1 MERGSKLA
9 IHKLKLVEPKNGEP
23 FYKAIVFEKVYNS
36 KKTIGGN
43 WETAFYD
50 AYIFNME
57 LELEEADRSLG
68 VNEKDKFSFDNIA
81 NKEKS
86 VIRVIDFK
94 YENHTEWKNGEQVK
108 DDYGKPITKPVFYL
122 TEIIPNKG
130 TWRSENGEFKLLQ
143 RKFEAQ
149 KQKIAE
155 QKRKNLDKDVEYRK
169 IIREIKSENDRLTKK
184 INKLEEIIEK
194 QNKFVS
200 NAKISVKEANKQTM
214 VARRKKTLVA
224 NELERAQTKIELEKQ
239 KVIDAK
245 QEVKEVKKMKKREII
260 KNAETF
266 ADDFMFSDMEE

>member
-9 IHKLKLVEPKNGEP
+9 IHKLKLVQPKEGNP

-36 KKTIGGN
+36 KRCIGN
-43 WETAFYD
+43 SWETAFYD

-81 NKEKS
+81 NPDKS

-94 YENHTEWKNGEQVK
+94 YENHTVWKSGEQVK
-108 DDYGKPITKPVFYL
+108 DNYGKPVINAIFYL
-122 TEIIPNKG
+122 TEIMPNKG

-149 KQKIAE
+149 KLKIAE
-155 QKRKNLDKDVEYRK
+155 QKKRNLEKDVSYRK
-169 IIREIKSENDRLTKK
+169 IIRQIKLEKDRLERENK
-184 INKLEEIIEK
+184 KLEEIIEK
-194 QNKFVS
+194 QKQKVS
-200 NAKISVKEANKQTM
+200 EAKISVKEANKEVM
-214 VARRKKTLVA
+214 VVKRKNTITK
-224 NELERAQTKIELEKQ
+224 NELEKTQNKLEEK
-239 KVIDAK
+239 K
-245 QEVKEVKKMKKREII
+245 QEIKEVKKMKKREII

-266 ADDFMFSDMEE
+266 SDSFVFGDM